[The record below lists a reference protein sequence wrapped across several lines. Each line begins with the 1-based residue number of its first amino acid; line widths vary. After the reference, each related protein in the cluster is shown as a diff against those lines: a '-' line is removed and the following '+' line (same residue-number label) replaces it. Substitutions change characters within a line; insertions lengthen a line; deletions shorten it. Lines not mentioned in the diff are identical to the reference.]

1 MKNKDLLEKLAK
13 LEHLQWVEWTK
24 YMLNNLTDDNI
35 TRWKKQIETN
45 YDNLPNDEKWSD
57 RRWAKKVLELIS
69 KSKL

>member
-35 TRWKKQIETN
+35 TRWKKQLETN
-45 YDNLPNDEKWSD
+45 YDNLPDDEKWSD
-57 RRWAKKVLELIS
+57 RRWAKKVVELIS
-69 KSKL
+69 KSKP